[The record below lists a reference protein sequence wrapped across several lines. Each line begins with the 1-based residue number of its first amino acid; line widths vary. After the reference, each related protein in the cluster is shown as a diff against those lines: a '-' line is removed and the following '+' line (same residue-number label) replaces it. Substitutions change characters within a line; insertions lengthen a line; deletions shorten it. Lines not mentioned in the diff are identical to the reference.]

1 MKVLTLLL
9 HGLYG
14 GLIAY
19 GADFWCI
26 PPEEVRDE
34 R

>member
-9 HGLYG
+9 NGLYE

-19 GADFWCI
+19 GGDFWCI
-26 PPEEVRDE
+26 PEEVRDE